1 MVDLATGVAGD
12 LVQWRVHLEHK
23 VGQDHAITQLHNM
36 VEPNVAEVQHLLKL
50 AQRTHA
56 QVSK

>member
-12 LVQWRVHLEHK
+12 LVQWRVHPEHK
-23 VGQDHAITQLHNM
+23 AGQGHAITHLHNM
-36 VEPNVAEVQHLLKL
+36 VEPNVAEVQHLLRL
-50 AQRTHA
+50 AHRAHA